1 VPDRQAVVEGRRL
14 GGLWRRPDFRTFWLA
29 GAVSLLGSE
38 VSALAI
44 PLTAVLVL
52 DAGPIGM
59 GILASVGATPPLL
72 FGLFAG
78 VWVDR
83 LRRRPVLIACDLA
96 RAAVLLSIPLAWLSG
111 LLSLGYLAAA
121 AFLIGVFTVFFDVA
135 QASYLPSLVR
145 RDELVEGNSKLE
157 VAESLTQ
164 FVGPGIGGILVQV
177 LSAPLAVAFD
187 ALSFLVSALFL
198 GRISAPEQ
206 PMHHEPAGGL
216 LTQVRQGLG
225 FVLSHPLLRPMVGYA
240 AVTQLC
246 MSAALAIYLLYAVEE
261 LRLPPA
267 LVGVASMGA
276 ALGTILGATMAG
288 ALVRRVGQGLAMALA
303 ASLPGLGILTMTLA
317 GSQLL
322 PPLAGLVLAWLLLGL
337 GAIYDISEVSL
348 RQAITPD
355 RLRGRVNATR
365 YVAFFGVMP
374 LGALLGGLLGATIGI
389 RSTLLAAGL
398 GLVLAAFWIVLS
410 PVRRLPR
417 ASLLRGP
424 TD

>member
-1 VPDRQAVVEGRRL
+1 VPDRQAIVEGRRL

-44 PLTAVLVL
+44 PLAAILTL

-59 GILASVGATPPLL
+59 GILASVGAAPPLL
-72 FGLFAG
+72 LGLFAG

-135 QASYLPSLVR
+135 HASYLPSLLR
-145 RDELVEGNSKLE
+145 REELVEGNSKLE

-164 FVGPGIGGILVQV
+164 FAGPGIGGILVQV

-187 ALSFLVSALFL
+187 ALSFLASALFL
-198 GRISAPEQ
+198 GRITAPEQ
-206 PMHHEPAGGL
+206 HMGQEPAGGT

-240 AVTQLC
+240 AATQLC
-246 MSAALAIYLLYAVEE
+246 MSAALAVYLLYAVEE

-276 ALGTILGATMAG
+276 ALGTILGAALAG
-288 ALVRRVGQGLAMALA
+288 VLVRRVGQGVAMALA
-303 ASLPGLGILTMTLA
+303 GFLPGLGVLTMTLA

-322 PPLAGLVLAWLLLGL
+322 PPLAGLILAWLLLGL
-337 GAIYDISEVSL
+337 GAIYDINEVSL
-348 RQAITPD
+348 RQAVTPD
-355 RLRGRVNATR
+355 QLRGRVNATR
-365 YVAFFGVMP
+365 YFAFFGVMP
-374 LGALLGGLLGATIGI
+374 LGALLGGLLGAAIGI

-398 GLVLAAFWIVLS
+398 GLVLASLWIVLS
-410 PVRRLPR
+410 PVRRLSR
-417 ASLLRGP
+417 AA
-424 TD
+424 